1 MKVVN
6 HKPAKSSFLSVEKD
20 LDIII
25 QAMLANKRLAKL
37 LVYNRRDALHRSI
50 PPLTEEDK
58 RLCGL
63 KEDEEWSPVDL
74 IGRNIKTVPKLYID
88 GSVLSYII
96 ISFDNFVPNATNP
109 EFRDNIVSFDIVCHF
124 DQWQLND
131 LALRPY
137 KIAAEI
143 DTMFDNKHLTGIGT
157 FQFLGANQIVLNDE
171 FAGLSLMYQAIHGG
185 EDKKGMLNPK
195 DEENAVIDFM
205 QYLEELGMSDIDL
218 E

>member
-25 QAMLANKRLAKL
+25 QAILANKRLAKL
-37 LVYNRRDALHRSI
+37 LVHNRRDALHLGL
-50 PPLTEEDK
+50 PEDF
-58 RLCGL
+58 
-63 KEDEEWSPVDL
+63 SPIDL
-74 IGRNIKTVPKLYID
+74 IGKNIKTVPKLYID

-96 ISFDNFVPNATNP
+96 ISFDNFTPNATNP

-171 FAGLSLMYQAIHGG
+171 FAGLSLMYQAVHGG

-205 QYLEELGMSDIDL
+205 QYLEELEMSDIDL

>member
-37 LVYNRRDALHRSI
+37 LVHNRRDALHLNL
-50 PPLTEEDK
+50 PEDF
-58 RLCGL
+58 
-63 KEDEEWSPVDL
+63 SPVDL
-74 IGRNIKTVPKLYID
+74 IGTNIKTVPKLYID

-96 ISFDNFVPNATNP
+96 ISFDNFTPNATNP

-171 FAGLSLMYQAIHGG
+171 FAGLSLMYQAVHGG

-205 QYLEELGMSDIDL
+205 QYLEELEMSDIDL